1 MAHVSPSGS
10 KYLHFCHGLNVPEIY
25 IRDAKSSEIVAILE
39 SGTKVEQQGYPV
51 FFDTYP
57 LPGGFLAYTK
67 MLVPSNYNPSGSYP
81 VVVETYGGP
90 GYGMVDSDTGFSW
103 ERVLVDTFN
112 IVYIFIDGR
121 GTGYQ
126 SNDHMFQM
134 YLGLGTVEV
143 EDQINV
149 LQQMSQ
155 QYSFLDMSKTGIWG
169 MSYGGYAT
177 GMAMARD
184 VTNIYKCGASVS
196 PVTDWRFANTIATE
210 KFLDLPYPSDQLASY
225 DQASILNKLSNFVN
239 KKYVVF
245 HGTADDTVHYQN
257 SMMLVKGLELLDIP
271 YVILV
276 PS

>member
-1 MAHVSPSGS
+1 MKTLSRSHTLLLFKRHPVPYETALYTVSTTSNRISPKCLTCDTKSTKSKDCSNGMAHVSPSGS

-134 YLGLGTVEV
+134 YLGLGTV
-143 EDQINV
+143 
-149 LQQMSQ
+149 
-155 QYSFLDMSKTGIWG
+155 
-169 MSYGGYAT
+169 A
-177 GMAMARD
+177 
-184 VTNIYKCGASVS
+184 
-196 PVTDWRFANTIATE
+196 
-210 KFLDLPYPSDQLASY
+210 
-225 DQASILNKLSNFVN
+225 
-239 KKYVVF
+239 
-245 HGTADDTVHYQN
+245 
-257 SMMLVKGLELLDIP
+257 
-271 YVILV
+271 
-276 PS
+276 